1 MRQPLH
7 LLVFLALALILA
19 AQAAAASPTRV
30 EEHVDRTR
38 TIPAGAL
45 CPFDFVVTSEGHRTT
60 TTFTNADG
68 SLDRFTI
75 HLTSWHTTYTNPA
88 NGKMLRVTFSGPV
101 IVEALPD
108 GRALVRI
115 PGNDPHIVNPGEG
128 PVYTDSGLI
137 VYIAPDVL
145 NWEEQ
150 LEVLHVAGGRRESED
165 FVAAVCGALA

>member
-1 MRQPLH
+1 MGKLGIA
-7 LLVFLALALILA
+7 VVAAFALILS
-19 AQAAAASPTRV
+19 AQAAANPPTRV
-30 EEHVDRTR
+30 EQHVDRTT

-45 CPFDFVVTSEGHRTT
+45 CSFEFVVRSEGYRTT
-60 TTFTNADG
+60 TTYTNSDG

-108 GRALVRI
+108 GRALVQI
-115 PGNDPHIVNPGEG
+115 PGNDPHIVARGQG
-128 PVYTDSGLI
+128 PIYTDSGLI
-137 VYIAPDVL
+137 VYIAPDTV
-145 NWEEQ
+145 NWVEQ
-150 LEVLHVAGGRRESED
+150 IEVLHAAGGRRESED

>member
-1 MRQPLH
+1 MSKLG
-7 LLVFLALALILA
+7 VTVVAAFALIFSA
-19 AQAAAASPTRV
+19 PAAADPPSRV
-30 EEHVDRTR
+30 VEPVDRTT

-45 CPFDFVVTSEGHRTT
+45 CSFEFVVRSEGFRTT

-68 SLDRFTI
+68 TFNGFTI

-88 NGKMLRVTFSGPV
+88 NGKTLRVTFSGPV

-115 PGNDPHIVNPGEG
+115 PGNDPRIVAPGEG
-128 PVYTDSGLI
+128 SIYTDSGLI
-137 VYIAPDVL
+137 VYIAPDTV
-145 NWEEQ
+145 NWDVQ
-150 LEVLHVAGGRRESED
+150 LDVLHVAGGRRESED

>member
-1 MRQPLH
+1 MSDLRFV
-7 LLVFLALALILA
+7 LVAAVGLILA
-19 AQAAAASPTRV
+19 APAAANPPTRV
-30 EEHVDRTR
+30 EEHVDSSR

-45 CPFDFVVTSEGHRTT
+45 CAFDFVVRSEGFRTT
-60 TTFTNADG
+60 TTWADSDG
-68 SLDRFTI
+68 NVERFTF

-108 GRALVRI
+108 GRALVQI
-115 PGNDPHIVNPGEG
+115 PGNDPRIVAKGDG
-128 PVYTDSGLI
+128 PIYTDSGLI
-137 VYIAPDVL
+137 VYIAPDAV
-145 NWEEQ
+145 NWTEQ

>member
-1 MRQPLH
+1 MRKLGY
-7 LLVFLALALILA
+7 LVVVVVALILSA
-19 AQAAAASPTRV
+19 PAAANPPTRV

-45 CPFDFVVTSEGHRTT
+45 CPFAFVVSSEGYSTT
-60 TTFTNADG
+60 TTFTNSDG

-88 NGKMLRVTFSGPV
+88 NGKMLRVTITGPV

-108 GRALVRI
+108 GRALVQI
-115 PGNDPHIVNPGEG
+115 PGNDPHIVAPGEG
-128 PVYTDSGLI
+128 PIYTDSGLI
-137 VYIAPDVL
+137 VYIAPDTV
-145 NWEEQ
+145 NWVEQ
-150 LEVLHVAGGRRESED
+150 LEVLHVAGGRTESED

>member
-1 MRQPLH
+1 MGKLG
-7 LLVFLALALILA
+7 VMLAAASALILSA
-19 AQAAAASPTRV
+19 PAAANPPTRA
-30 EEHVDRTR
+30 EEHVDSTR

-45 CPFDFVVTSEGHRTT
+45 CGFDFVVRSEGHRRTT
-60 TTFTNADG
+60 TWTNSDG
-68 SLDRFTI
+68 SVERFTF

-108 GRALVRI
+108 GRALVQI
-115 PGNDPHIVNPGEG
+115 PGNDPRIVAKGEG
-128 PVYTDSGLI
+128 PIYTDSGLI
-137 VYIAPDVL
+137 VYIAPDVV
-145 NWEEQ
+145 NWTEQ

>member
-1 MRQPLH
+1 MRHPIH
-7 LLVFLALALILA
+7 LLLFAAVALILA
-19 AQAAAASPTRV
+19 AQAAGAPPTRT

-45 CPFDFVVTSEGHRTT
+45 CPFDFVVTSEGYRTT

-68 SLDRFTI
+68 SLDRFTV

-88 NGKMLRVTFSGPV
+88 NGKMLHVTFSGPV
-101 IVEALPD
+101 IVEALAD
-108 GRALVRI
+108 GRALVQI
-115 PGNDPHIVNPGEG
+115 PGNDPHIVDPGHG
-128 PVYTDSGLI
+128 PIYTDSGLI
-137 VYIAPDVL
+137 VYIAPDVV

-150 LEVLHVAGGRRESED
+150 LEVLHAAGGRRESED

>member
-1 MRQPLH
+1 MSKLG
-7 LLVFLALALILA
+7 VMVVAAAALILSA
-19 AQAAAASPTRV
+19 PAAADPPTRV
-30 EEHVDRTR
+30 EEDVDRTR

-45 CPFDFVVTSEGHRTT
+45 CPFDFVVRSEGHRTT
-60 TTFTNADG
+60 TTYTNPDG

-75 HLTSWHTTYTNPA
+75 HLSSWKTTYSNPA
-88 NGKMLRVTFSGPV
+88 NGKSLRVVFTGPV

-115 PGNDPHIVNPGEG
+115 PGNDPRIVNKGEG
-128 PVYTDSGLI
+128 PIYTDSGLI
-137 VYIAPDVL
+137 VYIAPDVV
-145 NWEEQ
+145 NWTEQ